1 MRSTIVAYVSGLIV
15 MGILDGAWLS
25 YSIGVL
31 YKPGIGHLMADKP
44 NAVAALLFYLMYGAG
59 VTYLITLP
67 AVSAGWGFAL
77 TRGAVLGIV
86 AYGTYD
92 FTSLAVMRGWPV
104 NVTVIDTIW
113 GGILTA
119 VTATAATLI
128 TQRFG

>member
-67 AVSAGWGFAL
+67 AVSAGWSFAL

-119 VTATAATLI
+119 ATATAATLI
-128 TQRFG
+128 TQKFG